1 MKIISLILITLLASC
16 VDQKSLHGNLPNADL
31 VSILN
36 IGKDNKK
43 SISKIL
49 GEPTFKGVLGDNSY
63 YYIGAVNSKTAFLKS
78 KLKEQIVLE
87 LKFDKS
93 NILRNI
99 YIYDEKE
106 TIKVSMSSLETKT
119 LGYRQ
124 SFLRQLLGNFGV
136 AGVRKGGPII
146 GTGRADN

>member
-78 KLKEQIVLE
+78 KLKE
-87 LKFDKS
+87 
-93 NILRNI
+93 
-99 YIYDEKE
+99 
-106 TIKVSMSSLETKT
+106 
-119 LGYRQ
+119 
-124 SFLRQLLGNFGV
+124 
-136 AGVRKGGPII
+136 
-146 GTGRADN
+146 

>member
-106 TIKVSMSSLETKT
+106 TMKVSMSSLETKT